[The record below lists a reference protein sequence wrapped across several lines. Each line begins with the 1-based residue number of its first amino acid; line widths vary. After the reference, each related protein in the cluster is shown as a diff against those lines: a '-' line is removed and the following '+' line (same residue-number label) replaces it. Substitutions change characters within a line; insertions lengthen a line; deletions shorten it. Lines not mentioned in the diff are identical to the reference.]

1 MYAEATRLCREANIK
16 IAFATPR
23 IMRDNEQ
30 TAFTNW
36 LTKIKDIAPDMIYAH
51 TLAQMYLIKQ
61 FTDIT
66 IWQISLSMF
75 IMV

>member
-51 TLAQMYLIKQ
+51 T
-61 FTDIT
+61 
-66 IWQISLSMF
+66 
-75 IMV
+75 